1 MKILKFGHKEFKE
14 LIYKATCEYCGC
26 EFEFKGNE
34 FEDDYPRRVSK
45 IVRCPCCSRKI
56 EYNVSWDCNQPREI
70 TIHRY
75 YIGDGNFNDR
85 VVEGEQSKN
94 D

>member
-1 MKILKFGHKEFKE
+1 MKILKFGKEEFKE
-14 LIYKATCEYCGC
+14 SIYKATCEHCGC
-26 EFEFKGNE
+26 EFEFEGYE

-56 EYNVSWDCNQPREI
+56 EYNVSWECNQPREI
-70 TIHRY
+70 TIQRY
-75 YIGDGNFNDR
+75 YLGDSKYEDAII
-85 VVEGEQSKN
+85 EGEQN